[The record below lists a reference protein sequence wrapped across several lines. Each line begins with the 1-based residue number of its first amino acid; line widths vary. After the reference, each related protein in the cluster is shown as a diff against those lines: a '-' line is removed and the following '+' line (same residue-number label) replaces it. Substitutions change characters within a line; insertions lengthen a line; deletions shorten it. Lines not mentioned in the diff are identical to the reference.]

1 MNTRIVFIIA
11 FVAIFLGIASLT
23 GVFSPDPQPV
33 KQQAPVE
40 TRVSFWQAQHAIVK
54 GQSVTMDD
62 FVEHT
67 LPLSQAIHLD
77 VHHNQPV
84 RFESSM
90 VARHPIQADEVI
102 VSGDFA
108 TPNSSD
114 YISLITPPGKVAYP
128 ISVNSEELDVMLVQ
142 PNDYMDVMLL
152 SSPGG
157 NVNQVQS
164 SVNALNHLSVSL
176 LFKSVKVIAV
186 PKSRDDSKYSS
197 VLVAL
202 DQAQVAK
209 LVIARRI
216 GQIYIYHT
224 GAGIP
229 QDFDDIQVR
238 DVLPSYSSVRELR
251 GTSSSRSN
259 LQGEVSR

>member
-40 TRVSFWQAQHAIVK
+40 TRVSFWQAQHAIAK

-128 ISVNSEELDVMLVQ
+128 IIVNSEELDVMRVQ

-157 NVNQVQS
+157 NVNQTQS
-164 SVNALNHLSVSL
+164 SLNALNRLSVSL

-186 PKSRDDSKYSS
+186 PSERHSDKTSS

-216 GQIYIYHT
+216 GQIYIYHS
-224 GAGIP
+224 GQGLPAS
-229 QDFDDIQVR
+229 FDNVEVK
-238 DVLPSYSSVRELR
+238 DVLPSYSSVREIR
-251 GTSSSRSN
+251 GATSASASN
-259 LQGEVSR
+259 LQGVSQ